1 MAAEAGRSRR
11 RSAERRGR
19 FAEIV
24 AALYLSLRGYRILA
38 LRYRTPVGEIDI
50 IARRRDLVAFVEV
63 KARRDVRDALD
74 AVGPAAQH
82 RIRSAGD
89 CWLARQKDAHLL
101 SLRYDIVAVQ
111 KWKLPRHF
119 VDAF

>member
-1 MAAEAGRSRR
+1 MTTTESNDVEAAEVVVDPNAVSVTINGKQ
-11 RSAERRGR
+11 
-19 FAEIV
+19 F
-24 AALYLSLRGYRILA
+24 
-38 LRYRTPVGEIDI
+38 T
-50 IARRRDLVAFVEV
+50 ARKGDLIAFVEV
-63 KARRDVRDALD
+63 KARRHVRDALD